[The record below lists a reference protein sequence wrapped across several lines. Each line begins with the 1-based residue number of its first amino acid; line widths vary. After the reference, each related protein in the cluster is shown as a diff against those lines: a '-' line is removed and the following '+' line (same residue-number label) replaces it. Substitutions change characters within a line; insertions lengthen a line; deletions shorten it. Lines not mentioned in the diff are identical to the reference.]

1 MCDTLLK
8 KLFSI
13 ILFSGALF
21 LSSCKKQ
28 YADGM
33 DRATYTLSVN
43 TSGSQQ
49 VPVSNAHSTFSG
61 SYNAGTNV
69 LEYKITWTGL
79 ASPATTVFFH
89 GPTGQNE
96 AGSVDLYSLGITS
109 QGVTGEASGK
119 ISISEVQ
126 EEGLLMG
133 KWFYNI
139 NNATY
144 VNGEIHA
151 QIAASPY

>member
-1 MCDTLLK
+1 MCDALLK

-33 DRATYTLSVN
+33 DRSTYTLSVN
-43 TSGSQQ
+43 TTGSQQ

-79 ASPATTVFFH
+79 ASPATTVVFH
-89 GPTGQNE
+89 GPAAQNE
-96 AGSVDLYSLGITS
+96 AGSVDLYSLGITTP
-109 QGVTGEASGK
+109 GVNGEASGK

-144 VNGEIHA
+144 F
-151 QIAASPY
+151 